1 MHRIAAAALSSL
13 ATATALAQVVVVDV
27 PQIAGSSR
35 YLQGVLSADANYAV
49 FTTNEGSSTRVVRWN
64 ASTNT
69 LLEMEYLGFNSQP
82 SLAAITNIGSVAG
95 LRGIPR
101 RGVVWL
107 PSGNLATD
115 PFPGSFMGDTNASD
129 GGAPYFIVNNTQTTM
144 FEWNAFGPP
153 TTRGKPVDSDTVRP
167 MDVNAAGNAV
177 AIAGTSGG
185 LGRAYRWRSGIGYDA
200 IPLFTGLTENIALHI
215 SDDGSRVVGWAN
227 TGSTT
232 MQGYFWS
239 AETGLISMGL
249 PSGALIFGMS
259 ANNDC
264 TLVCG
269 RYLVGGVATR
279 FVWSLHGGL
288 TTASAF
294 AISRGYNPGTSAFEI
309 LDFDRSGSAALVQVG
324 DWTKLL
330 KNLYRAEC
338 GVSGNCFAAHSTP
351 GCADASCCDRV
362 CVADPFCCSNSW
374 DSICVEEAEALCR
387 TGSTC
392 ADARRITTLVPS
404 SYEYNT
410 GYDGVPS
417 DESSCGNGDERAVW
431 RRFRA
436 PCTGAVTIDTCT
448 EFAEGPIVLSVY
460 SSCGTQIACN
470 EGSFVQCAEARANVA
485 FPAVAGT
492 EYLIRIGSIAGNA
505 YGTLSVACESSCGAP
520 GSGSCTAVSAGTGC
534 SDAACCG
541 TVCVNDPYCCD
552 VSWDSLCAA
561 EASKWCSRPGD
572 IDGDGDIDGADLA
585 VILTNWG
592 LGGVSDINGDGITN
606 GSDLAVILANWG

>member
-1 MHRIAAAALSSL
+1 M
-13 ATATALAQVVVVDV
+13 
-27 PQIAGSSR
+27 
-35 YLQGVLSADANYAV
+35 
-49 FTTNEGSSTRVVRWN
+49 
-64 ASTNT
+64 
-69 LLEMEYLGFNSQP
+69 
-82 SLAAITNIGSVAG
+82 
-95 LRGIPR
+95 
-101 RGVVWL
+101 
-107 PSGNLATD
+107 
-115 PFPGSFMGDTNASD
+115 
-129 GGAPYFIVNNTQTTM
+129 
-144 FEWNAFGPP
+144 
-153 TTRGKPVDSDTVRP
+153 
-167 MDVNAAGNAV
+167 
-177 AIAGTSGG
+177 
-185 LGRAYRWRSGIGYDA
+185 
-200 IPLFTGLTENIALHI
+200 
-215 SDDGSRVVGWAN
+215 
-227 TGSTT
+227 
-232 MQGYFWS
+232 
-239 AETGLISMGL
+239 
-249 PSGALIFGMS
+249 
-259 ANNDC
+259 
-264 TLVCG
+264 
-269 RYLVGGVATR
+269 
-279 FVWSLHGGL
+279 
-288 TTASAF
+288 
-294 AISRGYNPGTSAFEI
+294 
-309 LDFDRSGSAALVQVG
+309 
-324 DWTKLL
+324 
-330 KNLYRAEC
+330 
-338 GVSGNCFAAHSTP
+338 
-351 GCADASCCDRV
+351 